1 MANDLTWLDATASAA
16 LVRSGQASPAELVS
30 AAIERIR
37 AVNPQINAVIHE
49 RFEQAERDAAAPL
62 PDGPFRGV
70 PIVVK
75 DLAMPAAGEPTHWG
89 TRALRDIGY
98 VADHDH
104 VLVQKLRAAGF
115 VTVGRTNT
123 PELGSTITTE
133 PLSHGPSRNPWNP
146 AHSTGGS
153 SGGSAAA
160 VAAAMVPVAHATDG
174 GGSIRVPASE
184 CGLVGLKPSRGRVSQ
199 APEVGEAWDGA
210 VTAGAVTRTV
220 RDAAAMLDVLS
231 GYVAGDPNVAPVP
244 VRPFLEEVGRD
255 PGRLRVGVLDH
266 PLGPGVAAHPECT
279 AAVAEA
285 AHLLE
290 ALGHDVEVAH
300 PAALEDSE
308 MSGHFVTLVAAW
320 TAVDIERIE
329 SILGR
334 AVTGDDIEPSNLF
347 FAQLGRAVTAPA
359 YIAATT
365 YLSQF
370 RRRMLSWWHPGD
382 GSRGFDLL
390 LSPVIAAPPP
400 LLGWLSDPV
409 EGGRRLVELMQFTAQ
424 FNVSGQP
431 AVSLPLH
438 LSAEGLP
445 VGVQLVA
452 AYGREDLLIQVAAQ
466 LELAQPWADRR
477 PMIHA

>member
-1 MANDLTWLDATASAA
+1 
-16 LVRSGQASPAELVS
+16 
-30 AAIERIR
+30 
-37 AVNPQINAVIHE
+37 
-49 RFEQAERDAAAPL
+49 
-62 PDGPFRGV
+62 
-70 PIVVK
+70 
-75 DLAMPAAGEPTHWG
+75 
-89 TRALRDIGY
+89 
-98 VADHDH
+98 
-104 VLVQKLRAAGF
+104 
-115 VTVGRTNT
+115 
-123 PELGSTITTE
+123 
-133 PLSHGPSRNPWNP
+133 
-146 AHSTGGS
+146 
-153 SGGSAAA
+153 
-160 VAAAMVPVAHATDG
+160 
-174 GGSIRVPASE
+174 
-184 CGLVGLKPSRGRVSQ
+184 
-199 APEVGEAWDGA
+199 
-210 VTAGAVTRTV
+210 
-220 RDAAAMLDVLS
+220 
-231 GYVAGDPNVAPVP
+231 
-244 VRPFLEEVGRD
+244 VGRD

-438 LSAEGLP
+438 LTAEGLP

-452 AYGREDLLIQVAAQ
+452 AYGREDQLIQVAAQ